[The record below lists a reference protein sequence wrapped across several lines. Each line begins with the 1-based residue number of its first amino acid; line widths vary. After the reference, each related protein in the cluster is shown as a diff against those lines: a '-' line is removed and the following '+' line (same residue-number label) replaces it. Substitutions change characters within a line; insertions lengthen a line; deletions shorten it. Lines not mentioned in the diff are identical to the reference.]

1 MLDLTVPS
9 TMPVSWTVGLVVL
22 MLAAGEI
29 AAVIRTRPTG
39 VANGSRGAF
48 ASSAGAPRCWSSP

>member
-1 MLDLTVPS
+1 MSLMLDLTVPS

-39 VANGSRGAF
+39 VAKGSRG
-48 ASSAGAPRCWSSP
+48 RLR